1 MKNNF
6 KKCATAL
13 FVTGA
18 LASSFVSAQQ
28 VLFTGVN
35 VFNGVDNKLYKD
47 HNVLVDG
54 NTIVKISTKTI
65 KTEKD
70 ATIID
75 GKGRTLM
82 PGLIDSHVHLH
93 LNNTDGISGLERAP
107 WQEIGAKAALNANEM
122 LMEGFTTV
130 RDMGGSDD
138 GLKTLIDDGTLK
150 GPRIYPA
157 GSFIS
162 QTSGHFDFRTDVSNP
177 SHKAQ
182 RLGIT
187 TIADGVPEVRRATRN
202 NFANGATQ
210 IKIATSG
217 GVTSHHD
224 PLHTVQYSD
233 EEIQAIVNEAERFGS
248 YVGSHAITYQSINHA
263 LDNGV
268 KSIEHGAMI
277 DHDTAVKMKEKGAYL
292 VANLAAFS
300 PYTLSLPQFMIEPSK
315 SKMET
320 VLKNAEIFKEVV
332 QDVEPLVVFQTD
344 VAFADKMVAR
354 KWRDYEKSMNSQFY
368 GNFISLKSMTYNAGL
383 LAQETGKLNPYP
395 QALGVI
401 KVGAYADILL
411 VDGNPLEDMS
421 VIGANPKWFDAQD
434 REEGIDSMQLIM
446 KDGKIYKNT
455 L

>member
-1 MKNNF
+1 MQKHF
-6 KKCATAL
+6 KKCTA
-13 FVTGA
+13 A
-18 LASSFVSAQQ
+18 LLVSGLLTSSLVSAQQ
-28 VLFTGVN
+28 VLFTDVN
-35 VFNGVDNKLYKD
+35 IFNGIDNKLYKE

-54 NTIVKISTKTI
+54 NTIVKISTDTI
-65 KTEKD
+65 ETEED
-70 ATIID
+70 AILID
-75 GKGRTLM
+75 ADGRTLM

-93 LNNTDGISGLERAP
+93 LNNNDGITGLERAP

-138 GLKTLIDDGTLK
+138 GLQKLIDDGTLV

-162 QTSGHFDFRTDVSNP
+162 QTSGHFDFRTDVS
-177 SHKAQ
+177 SSDHKAQ
-182 RLGIT
+182 RLNIT

-233 EEIQAIVNEAERFGS
+233 QEIQAIVEEAERFDT
-248 YVGSHAITYQSINHA
+248 YVGSHSITHQSINHA

-277 DHDTAVKMKEKGAYL
+277 DRDTAIKMKQKGAYL

-300 PYTLSLPQFMIEPSK
+300 PYTLSLPQFMVEPSK
-315 SKMET
+315 GKMET
-320 VLKNAEIFKEVV
+320 VLKNAEIFKQVIQEV
-332 QDVEPLVVFQTD
+332 QPLVVFQTD

-368 GNFISLKSMTYNAGL
+368 GNFISLKSMTYNAGM

-395 QALGVI
+395 QQLGVI

-421 VIGANPKWFDAQD
+421 VIGANP
-434 REEGIDSMQLIM
+434 
-446 KDGKIYKNT
+446 
-455 L
+455 